1 MSTQALNELR
11 TELLSL
17 SEDDRAKLA
26 LELVSSLDGPPEDG
40 VAEAWD
46 QEILRRLAEVDA
58 GTAEIIDRAEF
69 SRRLRERISKV

>member
-1 MSTQALNELR
+1 MSNQELDELR
-11 TELLSL
+11 TELLGL
-17 SEDDRAKLA
+17 SEGDRAELA
-26 LELVSSLDGPPEDG
+26 LELVSSLDGPPDDG

-58 GTAEIIDRAEF
+58 GSAEIIDRAEF

>member
-1 MSTQALNELR
+1 MSNQALNELR
-11 TELLSL
+11 TELFGLSKG
-17 SEDDRAKLA
+17 DRAELA
-26 LELVSSLDGPPEDG
+26 LELISSLDGPPDDG

-69 SRRLRERISKV
+69 SRRLRERVSKV

>member
-1 MSTQALNELR
+1 MSNQSLEELR

-17 SEDDRAKLA
+17 SEGDRAKLA
-26 LELVSSLDGPPEDG
+26 LELVSSLDGPPDDG

-46 QEILRRLAEVDA
+46 QEISLRLAEVDS

>member
-1 MSTQALNELR
+1 MSNQALDELR

-17 SEDDRAKLA
+17 SEGDRAKLA
-26 LELVSSLDGPPEDG
+26 LELLSSLDGPPDDG

-46 QEILRRLAEVDA
+46 QEILRRLAEVDS

-69 SRRLRERISKV
+69 SRRLRERISKA